1 MSAVTPRHVIGQ
13 ASMARNQMSR
23 DAIADETLDA
33 LHAAGFAVVPVEPT
47 EKMLDKGMLSLWNTE
62 ADEVAKAYRAMI
74 AAAKETGDEA

>member
-1 MSAVTPRHVIGQ
+1 MIEALRTAHGFDPEYDDGV
-13 ASMARNQMSR
+13 
-23 DAIADETLDA
+23 DADTILSA